1 MTVALNDTALLAD
14 MLRPLPDLADPMAT
28 AAATAAFHTRRKPLS
43 ATINTLANAL
53 YRVFC
58 AGPGAAHEAMRQ
70 ACSCMFSSPSLCA
83 LSQLIRRSPATALV
97 CLCACKQRVMWAA
110 RCIQRVCCCS
120 GLPPVTEALQNV
132 SAADSPDRTI
142 SAASGWAAVVGFKGC
157 DCDCFWVVAGLF
169 RLPAAGRPF

>member
-14 MLRPLPDLADPMAT
+14 MLRPLPDLADPLAT

-70 ACSCMFSSPSLCA
+70 ARRLVA
-83 LSQLIRRSPATALV
+83 LLPQTLTRV
-97 CLCACKQRVMWAA
+97 FCLGPCVAHEAMREA
-110 RCIQRVCCCS
+110 RCIDVHLR
-120 GLPPVTEALQNV
+120 LAPL
-132 SAADSPDRTI
+132 
-142 SAASGWAAVVGFKGC
+142 VG
-157 DCDCFWVVAGLF
+157 
-169 RLPAAGRPF
+169 

>member
-14 MLRPLPDLADPMAT
+14 MLRPLPDLADPLAT

-70 ACSCMFSSPSLCA
+70 A
-83 LSQLIRRSPATALV
+83 RRPV
-97 CLCACKQRVMWAA
+97 V
-110 RCIQRVCCCS
+110 
-120 GLPPVTEALQNV
+120 LP
-132 SAADSPDRTI
+132 
-142 SAASGWAAVVGFKGC
+142 
-157 DCDCFWVVAGLF
+157 
-169 RLPAAGRPF
+169 